1 MADGMSEGM
10 HVVATAGHV
19 DHGKSSLVRALTGRD
34 PDRYAEEKRRGLTI
48 DLGFAWSD
56 LPGAGAVA
64 FVDVPGHEKFVP
76 TMLAGVG
83 PVPVVVFVV
92 AADGGWMPQSAEHL
106 AALDALGVRHGML
119 VVTRA
124 DLADPEPAREQALA
138 ELRGSSL
145 GEVPAVACSVV
156 TGDGLDDVR
165 RTLARVLA
173 GVPAPD
179 LAAPVRLWVDRSF
192 SVTGAGTV
200 VTGTLSAGRV
210 AVGDEFD
217 LGGRRVHVRG
227 VQSLERDVERVDAV
241 ARVALNLRGVDRR
254 DVGRGDA
261 LLTPGTHRLTDVVDV
276 RLPAVEVPTELV
288 AHVGSAAVPVRV
300 RPLGV
305 DGDDVLL
312 RLRLRVHLPLRV
324 GDRLLLRDPAQHTV
338 LGAATAVDV
347 DPPELRRRGAATA
360 RAAELAGVLAGGRG
374 PDGGEELRRRRLATG
389 SHLRSMG
396 IDPVGTPVAGDWYAD
411 PGFWQERRGRL
422 RAVVAEF
429 AARNP
434 LQPGPTL
441 EEARRRLGLPAL
453 ELLETLVAPPLRV
466 HGGRVVERTSDLP
479 PAVERAVEL
488 VLADLRREPFAA
500 PDVERLR
507 ELRLGR
513 SELAAAVRA
522 GRIERVAEGIVLAP
536 GALDQAVRALS
547 AVPQPF
553 SMSEARRALGTSR
566 RVAVPLLEA
575 LDAAGRTARGTDDRR
590 RVVG

>member
-1 MADGMSEGM
+1 M

-124 DLADPEPAREQALA
+124 DLADPEPARARALA
-138 ELRGSSL
+138 ELRASSL
-145 GEVPAVACSVV
+145 GEVPSVACSVV
-156 TGDGLDDVR
+156 TGTGLDDVR
-165 RTLARVLA
+165 RVLA
-173 GVPAPD
+173 DVLSRVPAPD
-179 LAAPVRLWVDRSF
+179 LAAPVRFWVDRSF
-192 SVTGAGTV
+192 SITGAGTV
-200 VTGTLSAGRV
+200 VTGTLSAGRI
-210 AVGDEFD
+210 AVGDELQ
-217 LGGRRVHVRG
+217 LGERRVHVRG
-227 VQSLERDVERVDAV
+227 VQSMDRDVERVDAL
-241 ARVALNLRGVDRR
+241 ARVALNLRGVDRH

-276 RLPAVEVPTELV
+276 RLPGTEPPTDLPAQVV
-288 AHVGSAAVPVRV
+288 AHVGSAAVAVRT

-305 DGDDVLL
+305 DDSGDGEDVLVRLQL
-312 RLRLRVHLPLRV
+312 RTALPLRV
-324 GDRLLLRDPAQHTV
+324 GDRLLLRDPTRHTV
-338 LGAATAVDV
+338 VGAGTVLDV
-347 DPPELRRRGAATA
+347 DPPPLNRRGAAAA
-360 RAAELAGVLAGGRG
+360 RAADLAGVRG
-374 PDGGEELRRRRLATG
+374 PDAAGELRRRRVVRG
-389 SHLRSMG
+389 EHLRSMG
-396 IDPVGTPVAGDWYAD
+396 VAPTGAPVTGDWYVDAGYWAD
-411 PGFWQERRGRL
+411 LGRRL
-422 RAVVAEF
+422 RTVVTEVAT
-429 AARNP
+429 ANP

-441 EEARRRLGLPAL
+441 EQARRLLGLPAL
-453 ELLETLVAPPLRV
+453 DLVEALVSTPLRV
-466 HGGRVVERTSDLP
+466 HDGRVVERTSDLP
-479 PAVERAVEL
+479 PAVERSVQL
-488 VLADLRREPFAA
+488 VLADLAREPFAA

-522 GRIERVAEGIVLAP
+522 GRLERVAEGIVLAP
-536 GALDQAVRALS
+536 GFRDRAVGALRAL
-547 AVPQPF
+547 PQPF
-553 SMSEARRALGTSR
+553 SMSDARRALGTSR
-566 RVAVPLLEA
+566 RVAVPVLES
-575 LDAAGRTARGTDDRR
+575 LDAAGRTVRGTDDRR
-590 RVVG
+590 RLEGNP